1 MSNGNAQREKT
12 KLVTRYR
19 IDEIGEVAIMR
30 DSSRFFPL
38 PQKGFTLIEMMV
50 TTAIIGILAMM
61 AIPSTLEWRNTMK
74 INEAAKCV
82 MMELWKAK
90 KLAATRNAN
99 VIVSFDTGT
108 ETMKIYLDK
117 GDDGIDVSDLTK
129 TYSLAAVSPDIVFGA
144 NSVTGLDGNAISQPV
159 IMGNTSSP
167 VRVTFM
173 PSGGVSTEGY
183 VYLILS
189 KDLGSRNDRQ
199 RAVMISSIGRISKWV
214 YDSGAL
220 PVPWEESI

>member
-1 MSNGNAQREKT
+1 
-12 KLVTRYR
+12 
-19 IDEIGEVAIMR
+19 MR
-30 DSSRFFPL
+30 GSSWKFPI
-38 PQKGFTLIEMMV
+38 KNEGFTLIEMMV

-74 INEAAKCV
+74 VNEAAKCV
-82 MMELWKAK
+82 MLELWKAK

-99 VIVSFDTGT
+99 VIVSFDTGA
-108 ETMKIYLDK
+108 ETLKVYLDR

-129 TYSLAAVSPDIVFGA
+129 TYSMAAVSPDIVFGA
-144 NSVTGLDGNAISQPV
+144 NNVTGLDGNTISQPV
-159 IMGNTSSP
+159 TMGNTSSP
-167 VRVTFM
+167 VRITIM
-173 PSGGVSTEGY
+173 PSGSVSTEGF

-199 RAVMISSIGRISKWV
+199 RAIMISSIGRISKWV